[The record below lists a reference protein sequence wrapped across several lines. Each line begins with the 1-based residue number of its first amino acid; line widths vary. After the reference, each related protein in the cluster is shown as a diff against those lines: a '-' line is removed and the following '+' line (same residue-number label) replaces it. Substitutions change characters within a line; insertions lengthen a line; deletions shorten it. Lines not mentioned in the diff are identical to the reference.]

1 MTDKPIFYGCHETEA
16 ATFWRSFIQ
25 VMTAYIVGI
34 STGLFLAV
42 AAVKFLA

>member
-1 MTDKPIFYGCHETEA
+1 MNDKPIYHGCRETEA

-25 VMTAYIVGI
+25 AMTAYVIGV

-42 AAVKFLA
+42 AAVKFLT

>member
-16 ATFWRSFIQ
+16 ETFRRSFTQ

>member
-1 MTDKPIFYGCHETEA
+1 MTDKPLYIGCRETEA
-16 ATFWRSFIQ
+16 ETFRRSFTQ